1 MNKQIPSTIPLL
13 HICQYLDIELQSRHR
28 SSDHLSKNADS
39 HSVCGTLGT
48 RCSFIAKGYVSNN
61 TVLLNMGW
69 QNVWCTCKETCRD
82 ACYNIEQKKR
92 TVSLDS
98 EAKATQQQCHKV
110 VIYYPSR
117 MDLSMHSL
125 QNRCRHSIT
134 VLVFRMMPISI
145 RWFHNQ

>member
-1 MNKQIPSTIPLL
+1 MNKQMPSTIPLL
-13 HICQYLDIELQSRHR
+13 HICQYLGIELQSRHH
-28 SSDHLSKNADS
+28 SSDHLSKNADW

-48 RCSFIAKGYVSNN
+48 RCFYIAKGS
-61 TVLLNMGW
+61 
-69 QNVWCTCKETCRD
+69 
-82 ACYNIEQKKR
+82 CYNIEQKKR
-92 TVSLDS
+92 NVSLDS
-98 EAKATQQQCHKV
+98 EAKTTQQQCQII

-134 VLVFRMMPISI
+134 VLVFRMMPSSI